1 MWEKG
6 IEKCKELALQYDQE
20 IMDYDKMSQN
30 LVWKPFQYSSNTSC
44 VNSIFIVLKS
54 LLVGYFFSRV
64 RYQLRFI
71 YLLTNLN
78 FTYIHQLLSY

>member
-30 LVWKPFQYSSNTSC
+30 LVCNPFQYCSDISC
-44 VNSIFIVLKS
+44 VKNIYFVLKENNP
-54 LLVGYFFSRV
+54 
-64 RYQLRFI
+64 I
-71 YLLTNLN
+71 
-78 FTYIHQLLSY
+78 